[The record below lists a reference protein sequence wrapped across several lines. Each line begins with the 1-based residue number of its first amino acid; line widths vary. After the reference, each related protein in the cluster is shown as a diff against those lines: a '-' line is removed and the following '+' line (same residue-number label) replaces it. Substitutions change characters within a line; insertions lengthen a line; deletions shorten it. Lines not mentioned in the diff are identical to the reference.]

1 MMKMYNNKTC
11 DMNVWALLLGALL
24 LFVYF
29 TNNLC
34 RTRTEFFEN
43 ERGNVIEDA
52 WAQLRERAET
62 MYGRDGD
69 EGMVTKAT
77 SSASASSSSPSKEVR
92 FEEIPSLESS
102 AKGGSSSPSLSPSVA
117 RPTAA
122 TATAPSAYARYLPY
136 AAWTVQG
143 DMRQEWDRPQE
154 CATPAPAAAP
164 PTESPSVMT
173 AAHTATA
180 SAVPFPAG
188 QMAAAMARMR
198 APTLAPSPIVMPT
211 TPSSPMTMM
220 RNPSTAAP
228 SFVVDYPG
236 EDDEGEEEEI

>member
-1 MMKMYNNKTC
+1 MMYNNKKC

-69 EGMVTKAT
+69 VSTATTTTPTGSPKGVRFEGIPSSKESASPSPPPPPAPP
-77 SSASASSSSPSKEVR
+77 SSASS
-92 FEEIPSLESS
+92 IPS
-102 AKGGSSSPSLSPSVA
+102 P
-117 RPTAA
+117 
-122 TATAPSAYARYLPY
+122 YARYLPY
-136 AAWTVQG
+136 AAWTAQG
-143 DMRQEWDRPQE
+143 EMRKEWDRPQE
-154 CATPAPAAAP
+154 CAKP
-164 PTESPSVMT
+164 PTPPPTVTPPNTRSPSD
-173 AAHTATA
+173 AA
-180 SAVPFPAG
+180 SVVPFPAG

-198 APTLAPSPIVMPT
+198 TPTLAPSPIVPSTRAPTITQSPRMMSPSTAT
-211 TPSSPMTMM
+211 TPS
-220 RNPSTAAP
+220 
-228 SFVVDYPG
+228 FVE
-236 EDDEGEEEEI
+236 EDEEEEYV